1 MEAKMRFQATLL
13 VLGLLFL
20 SSDVVPSLAR
30 ADSCKQ
36 ENVKKFFKKKD
47 KWCSTDYA
55 KNISAMTDQ
64 NILFRKGAS
73 MAALNLAKHSD
84 GYYLVLTTTTRGAG
98 DHTVRADE
106 DPLVLKLGDGTEVAL
121 RVDADTSSRRIS
133 MGTSEGFCGFYTITK
148 EQLESVQNKK
158 VVEISQFLDM
168 EKDKS
173 GPRIEK
179 TDDGHVF
186 YRWPLK
192 LEKNQK
198 ELADQAACV
207 LTF

>member
-1 MEAKMRFQATLL
+1 MRFQTTLL
-13 VLGLLFL
+13 VLGLLL
-20 SSDVVPSLAR
+20 SSSNVVPSSAR
-30 ADSCKQ
+30 ADKCKQ

-47 KWCSTDYA
+47 KWCSTEYA

-73 MAALNLAKHSD
+73 AAALNLAKHSN

-98 DHTVRADE
+98 DHTVRADK
-106 DPLVLKLGDGTEVAL
+106 DPLVLKFGDGTDVAL

-133 MGTSEGFCGFYTITK
+133 MGTSEGFCGFYSITK
-148 EQLESVQNKK
+148 EQLQSVQTKK

-168 EKDKS
+168 EKKKS
-173 GPRIEK
+173 GPRIEQ
-179 TDDGHVF
+179 TDDGHTF

-192 LEKNQK
+192 LDKNQE

-207 LTF
+207 LSF